1 MAPRTGGPANV
12 FAPER
17 DEMSGTVAGAL
28 AEAWQ
33 SPPQASDLPPIEG
46 PRLRADRAG
55 PAHVQQIQACLE
67 GAPDYFERTEG
78 GPPSPDAAERLVADA
93 AVDDLRR
100 VYALVPARGGRA
112 VGVLDLYLH
121 HPEPGVAHVAL
132 LLFRES
138 CQGLGY
144 GKDTAAALERALG
157 QAGFAAVRAS
167 IGDENPGARAFWER
181 LGFAEIG
188 RLDRGVSVHEKR
200 IG

>member
-1 MAPRTGGPANV
+1 MASRNASLPPR
-12 FAPER
+12 
-17 DEMSGTVAGAL
+17 SG
-28 AEAWQ
+28 
-33 SPPQASDLPPIEG
+33 DLPPIEG
-46 PRLRADRAG
+46 PRLRAVPAG
-55 PAHVQQIQACLE
+55 PEHAAQIQACFE
-67 GAPDYFERTEG
+67 GAPDYFGRTEG
-78 GPPSPDAAERLVADA
+78 GPPSPDAAERLLAEA
-93 AVDDLRR
+93 QGDDLRR
-100 VYALVPARGGRA
+100 VYALVPNVGGRA

-144 GKDTAAALERALG
+144 GKETAAALEDVLG
-157 QAGFAAVRAS
+157 AAGFSTVRAS
-167 IGDENPGARAFWER
+167 VGDENPEAKGFWER